1 MLPSVLA
8 AHAWGQLSVIFEL
21 EQDNLG
27 DWHNHDSVTLRRRL
41 PLISTINDVHK
52 YDVME
57 NNYVPM
63 CNLLTQR

>member
-27 DWHNHDSVTLRRRL
+27 DWHTTQETKKWV
-41 PLISTINDVHK
+41 K
-52 YDVME
+52 
-57 NNYVPM
+57 NY
-63 CNLLTQR
+63 